1 MTSAALAK
9 EIRDNLA
16 FAKKS
21 DRHNR
26 DACRD
31 NLKFLNGDQWEAQ
44 EAEKR
49 RNKRLM
55 LTTDLLNAPVDQVVN
70 SVKQNRPGPDV
81 SPSGE
86 GTDKLDAEN
95 MAGIMRRVDYENRS
109 WIAFSTAMEYA
120 TGGNF
125 GCWEMDVDWADTRSW
140 RRKII
145 VKPIPNANETVYFDP
160 CAMQK
165 DRSDAMWAIQ
175 LSVMN
180 LELYKSKFPK
190 STAATRGPMKGI
202 IDWFSTF
209 RDDSFNGWVTEAGIQ
224 LAKYWKFEV
233 ENDTLRLYSNGVAYY
248 DTEKATIPAFDAY
261 NQPVEVDNSQPSRT
275 VENKKLKW
283 YLCNGAE
290 ILKEGDWEGYW
301 IPLFPVYGRE
311 RWVENKRWIFSMIQ
325 LAKQAQ
331 QAFNFSFTSACETLS
346 TVAKAPFIGL
356 LGQFKSKFAQWQKA
370 NRELQAYLEYDEVIL
385 SNGVP
390 HTAPP
395 QRNVNEPPIQA
406 FLAFCQL
413 AINVIQR
420 TTSVFDPSL
429 GRQKSDQSGKAV
441 QLLDEQSMEG
451 NYHWSDNLNIA
462 LTHYYRALGDLIQ
475 KEYDAPQVIQ
485 IMRADNTPDAVRINQ
500 VFKGKDGQ
508 DRHNKI
514 AAGNFAYTI
523 STGPSYINQRKADV
537 AKIDGL
543 IKVLPPQMVAEAA
556 DLIAKI
562 HDLGPLGDQIADRW
576 IPPQYRDAD
585 DPQGAAQKLAQAMQE
600 NQLLHKVVQKLQ
612 QVLESKQPQLEVEKY
627 KAELSALTSIR
638 VAQEKNKNDQAQRD
652 ADALETML
660 NLSHSAADGEAN
672 RVTQMQISQDQL
684 AANQETG
691 NNQTGDTQE

>member
-1 MTSAALAK
+1 MTDATLAK
-9 EIRDNLA
+9 EIRDNIML
-16 FAKKS
+16 AKKS

-26 DACRD
+26 DAHRD
-31 NLKFLNGDQWEAQ
+31 NLKFLNGEQWEPQ
-44 EAEKR
+44 EIQKR
-49 RNKRLM
+49 SQGKRLC
-55 LTTDLLNAPVDQVVN
+55 LTTDLLNGPVDQVVN

-86 GTDKLDAEN
+86 GTDKMDAEN

-125 GCWEMDVDWADTRSW
+125 GCWEMDVAYADDRSW
-140 RRKII
+140 QRKII
-145 VKPIPNANETVYFDP
+145 VKPIPNANETVFFDP
-160 CAMQK
+160 CAMLK
-165 DRSDAMWAIQ
+165 DRSDAEWAAQ
-175 LSVMN
+175 LTVMN
-180 LELYKSKFPK
+180 LEKYNAKYPNSKASK
-190 STAATRGPMKGI
+190 QGALKNVM
-202 IDWFSTF
+202 DWFATF
-209 RDDSFNGWVTEAGIQ
+209 RDESLGGWIVEGGVQ
-224 LAKYWKFEV
+224 LCKYWKVISDYE
-233 ENDTLRLYSNGVAYY
+233 TLRLYSNGVAYY
-248 DTEKATIPAFDAY
+248 DSETIPPFDAQ
-261 NQPVEVDNSQPSRT
+261 NNPVIVDESQPARRVDSR
-275 VENKKLKW
+275 KIKW
-283 YLCNGAE
+283 HLCNGVE
-290 ILKEGDWEGYW
+290 ILERGDWEGYW

-356 LGQFKSKFAQWQKA
+356 LGQFKSKMAQWVKA
-370 NRELQAYLEYDEVIL
+370 NREMQAYLEYDEVIL
-385 SNGVP
+385 SNGTP
-390 HTAPP
+390 HVVPP

-420 TTSVFDPSL
+420 CTSVFDPSL

-485 IMRADNTPDAVRINQ
+485 IMRANNTPDAVRINQ
-500 VFKGKDGQ
+500 VFTGPDGK

-514 AAGNFAYTI
+514 ASGKFAYTI
-523 STGPSYINQRKADV
+523 STGPSYDSQRKADT
-537 AKIDGL
+537 AKVDAL
-543 IKVLPPQMVAEAA
+543 VKALPPQLVAQAA
-556 DLIAKI
+556 DVITRL
-562 HDLGPLGDQIADRW
+562 HDLGPVGDELAARW
-576 IPPQYRDAD
+576 MPPQYRDAN
-585 DPQGAAQKLAQAMQE
+585 DPQAAVQKLAQAMQE
-600 NQLLHKVVQKLQ
+600 NQILQKIVQKLQ
-612 QVLESKQPQLEVEKY
+612 TVVESKQPQLEVEKY
-627 KAELSALTSIR
+627 KAELSALTAIR

-652 ADALETML
+652 ADALENIL
-660 NLSHSAADGEAN
+660 SLSHAAADSEAN
-672 RVTQMQISQDQL
+672 RQTQIHIAGKQL
-684 AANQETG
+684 EAQQEPE
-691 NNQTGDTQE
+691 NNQTGDQQ